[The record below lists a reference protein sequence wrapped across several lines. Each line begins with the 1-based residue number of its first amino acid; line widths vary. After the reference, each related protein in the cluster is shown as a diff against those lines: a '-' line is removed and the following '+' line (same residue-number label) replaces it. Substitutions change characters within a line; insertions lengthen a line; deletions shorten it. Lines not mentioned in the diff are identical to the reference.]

1 MRVRRRT
8 FCILPVAALGI
19 LVIAGTAQTPAN
31 PWASSSWQ
39 PPPPAP
45 GGYTG
50 PVFKL
55 SYDYPAQPVAP
66 PANPPW
72 IKALGGKPIS
82 ADNAIGYV
90 QALKD
95 YISDDMRV
103 LTTDYSHWY
112 DNPRKWYNVPWLFS
126 IRDPIR
132 GAYVGFPQDPSV
144 FPLSNMKKKEMTD
157 YVFVY
162 YNDVAGYTL
171 GQIWGKSA
179 LNPDL
184 TKAQFQDG
192 AIIIKAALSDA
203 TPADWSPLEGA
214 ATWEL
219 YPPVIPPPP
228 GNPTAPTKIVT
239 TRFFQFDII
248 VKDTKTAPATGW
260 VFATLVYDKNVP
272 GDGWTRMV
280 PLGAMWGNDP
290 DFNSVVTP
298 NAPLQESVINPM
310 APLYAVETLGYGGR
324 LSGPNDGAVSENNII
339 DGQLVPRARISSCMS
354 CHGVAEWPLKSN
366 LTPTV
371 SSTANNPPDPNNPYS
386 YVPPPG
392 SLEFNNWFQDRPGT
406 MPQDAGSVAL
416 DYDMNI
422 ALKALPFWQQY
433 AKSRGERD
441 ALLSQVPKG
450 LRELVLNP
458 AQASKT
464 GKTMRQPK

>member
-1 MRVRRRT
+1 MRIHKSLVW
-8 FCILPVAALGI
+8 ILSVATVAV
-19 LVIAGTAQTPAN
+19 LVIAGAAQTPVN

-39 PPPPAP
+39 PPP
-45 GGYTG
+45 GYTG

-55 SYDYPAQPVAP
+55 SYDYPAQPIPP

-72 IKALGGKPIS
+72 IRALAGQPIS
-82 ADNAIGYV
+82 AENALAYV

-103 LTTDYSHWY
+103 LTLDYPHWN
-112 DNPRKWYNVPWLFS
+112 DHARKWYNVPWLFS

-132 GAYVGFPQDPSV
+132 GTYVGFAQDPTV
-144 FPLSNMKKKEMTD
+144 FPLSNMKKKVMTD

-171 GQIWGKSA
+171 GQLWGKTA

-192 AIIIKAALSDA
+192 AIIVKAALTDA

-214 ATWEL
+214 AIWEL
-219 YPPVIPPPP
+219 YPPVIPPV
-228 GNPTAPTKIVT
+228 GDPTAPTKTVA

-260 VFATLVYDKNVP
+260 VFSTLVYDKSVQ
-272 GDGWTRMV
+272 GDAWKRMV

-290 DFNSVVTP
+290 DLNSAVTP
-298 NAPLQESVINPM
+298 NTALKESVINPM

-339 DGQLVPRARISSCMS
+339 DGRLVPRARISSCMS
-354 CHGVAEWPLKSN
+354 CHGVAEWPLKSS
-366 LTPTV
+366 LVPAV
-371 SSTANNPPDPNNPYS
+371 SSTANNPSDSTNPYS
-386 YVPPPG
+386 YVPTPG
-392 SLEFNNWFQDRPGT
+392 SVEFNNWFQDRPGK
-406 MPQDAGSVAL
+406 MPQDTGAVAL

-433 AKSRGERD
+433 TGSTAAR
-441 ALLSQVPKG
+441 ATLLSQVPK
-450 LRELVLNP
+450 ELHRHVLNP
-458 AQASKT
+458 AQTSTT
-464 GKTMRQPK
+464 GKLIRQPE